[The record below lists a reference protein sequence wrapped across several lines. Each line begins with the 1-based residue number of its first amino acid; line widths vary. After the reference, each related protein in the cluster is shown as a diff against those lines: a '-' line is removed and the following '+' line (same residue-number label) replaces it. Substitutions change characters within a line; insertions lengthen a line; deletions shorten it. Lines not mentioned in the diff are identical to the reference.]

1 MASESGAIPRKALD
15 SETLAKLR
23 LHKSPQLKEK
33 IQKSFGSALARSKAD
48 LDQELSRYRALA
60 SAGGGNPKIGESL
73 YFGKA
78 GCASCHALFDKGG
91 RIGPDLTSYDRS
103 DLDAMLL
110 AIVRPN
116 AEIREGY
123 EHNLLTTKDGRILS
137 GFKVEENL
145 QVVILRGL
153 DGQDHLVPRKQI
165 ASFTPLRRSL
175 MPEGLLSTLAPDE
188 LRHLFAYLASTTPP
202 K

>member
-1 MASESGAIPRKALD
+1 M
-15 SETLAKLR
+15 
-23 LHKSPQLKEK
+23 
-33 IQKSFGSALARSKAD
+33 
-48 LDQELSRYRALA
+48 
-60 SAGGGNPKIGESL
+60 GGGNPKIGEGL

-78 GCASCHALFDKGG
+78 GCASCHTLFDKGG
-91 RIGPDLTSYDRS
+91 RIGPDLTPYDRS
-103 DLDAMLL
+103 NLDAMLL

-137 GFKVEENL
+137 GFKVEENPR
-145 QVVILRGL
+145 VVILRGL

-188 LRHLFAYLASTTPP
+188 LLHLFAYLASTTPP

>member
-1 MASESGAIPRKALD
+1 M
-15 SETLAKLR
+15 
-23 LHKSPQLKEK
+23 
-33 IQKSFGSALARSKAD
+33 
-48 LDQELSRYRALA
+48 
-60 SAGGGNPKIGESL
+60 GESL

-78 GCASCHALFDKGG
+78 GCASCHTLFDKGG
-91 RIGPDLTSYDRS
+91 RIGPDLTPYDRS

-137 GFKVEENL
+137 GFKVEENPKIL
-145 QVVILRGL
+145 ILRGL

-165 ASFTPLRRSL
+165 ASLVPAGRSL
-175 MPEGLLSTLAPDE
+175 MPPGLLDALTANE
-188 LRHLFAYLASTTPP
+188 LRHFFAYLASTTPP

>member
-1 MASESGAIPRKALD
+1 
-15 SETLAKLR
+15 
-23 LHKSPQLKEK
+23 
-33 IQKSFGSALARSKAD
+33 
-48 LDQELSRYRALA
+48 
-60 SAGGGNPKIGESL
+60 
-73 YFGKA
+73 
-78 GCASCHALFDKGG
+78 
-91 RIGPDLTSYDRS
+91 
-103 DLDAMLL
+103 MLL
-110 AIVRPN
+110 AIVHPN

-137 GFKVEENL
+137 GFKVEENPKI
-145 QVVILRGL
+145 VILRGL

-165 ASFTPLRRSL
+165 ASFTPMGRSL